1 MLKAS
6 TRFGFKIGILKTAP
20 KIGAVFFE
28 YLLKNS
34 IQNYFLIINFSDAL
48 LTFLAPDK

>member
-1 MLKAS
+1 MHGYHLSKNI
-6 TRFGFKIGILKTAP
+6 RIDCKKTAP
-20 KIGAVFFE
+20 RLGAVFFE

-34 IQNYFLIINFSDAL
+34 IQNYFLMINFSDAL

>member
-6 TRFGFKIGILKTAP
+6 IQFGFKIGILKTAP
-20 KIGAVFFE
+20 KLGAVFFE

-34 IQNYFLIINFSDAL
+34 IQKLFFND
-48 LTFLAPDK
+48 

>member
-1 MLKAS
+1 MDTIYLKM
-6 TRFGFKIGILKTAP
+6 GKLKTAP
-20 KIGAVFFE
+20 RLGAVFFE

-34 IQNYFLIINFSDAL
+34 IQNYFLMINFSDAL